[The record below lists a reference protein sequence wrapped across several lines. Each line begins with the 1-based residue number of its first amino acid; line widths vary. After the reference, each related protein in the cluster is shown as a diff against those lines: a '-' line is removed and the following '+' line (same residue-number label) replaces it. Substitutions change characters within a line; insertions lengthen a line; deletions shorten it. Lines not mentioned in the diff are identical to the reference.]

1 MYRMPDSPFLGCPD
15 PTDHVLVLLLL
26 LYFLGP
32 LMEVLI
38 VPDQM
43 RMDLDFWKPET
54 LEIKKLS
61 PFYITWLYSTLP
73 RVIKKLSPLIS
84 LSLKG
89 VPFCFYQ
96 TEVIASGF
104 MSPVLYMFCELA
116 YVYKSHSSG
125 ETQNY
130 SCSYSGTRKAVLT
143 LTPDEY
149 IFFRVYST

>member
-1 MYRMPDSPFLGCPD
+1 MPDSPLLGCPD
-15 PTDHVLVLLLL
+15 PTDHALVLPLL

-38 VPDQM
+38 VPGQM
-43 RMDLDFWKPET
+43 RMDPDFWKPVT
-54 LEIKKLS
+54 LEIKKLY
-61 PFYITWLYSTLP
+61 PFYIARLYSTLP
-73 RVIKKLSPLIS
+73 RVMKKLKPLIS

-89 VPFCFYQ
+89 APFCFYQ

-104 MSPVLYMFCELA
+104 MFSVLYMFCELA
-116 YVYKSHSSG
+116 YVYKNHSSR
-125 ETQNY
+125 EIQNY

-143 LTPDEY
+143 LIPDEY